1 VKSIYLDNAATTQLA
16 PEVAEAMIPVLSD
29 IFGNPSSTH
38 SVGRKAKA
46 LIETSRRDIASL
58 LGCEPRSITFTS
70 GGTEADNLALK
81 AAVRDLGCKR
91 IVTSAAEHIAVIAS
105 SEKMSQLFDVEVEYV
120 KHHPDG
126 TVDCDDLRR
135 ILAYGPKTI
144 VSLMHANNEVGVI
157 QPLDEISK
165 ACKET
170 GSYFHSDTVQTM
182 AHYPFRLDALEID
195 FLTCSAHKFHGP
207 KGTGFLYTQPR
218 NKIKS
223 QIVGG
228 GQERGLR
235 SGTENLHGIVGL
247 ARALKLSY
255 DNLDNNA
262 NYIQGIK
269 KYMVE
274 GLRSRIEG
282 ISFNADSDKE
292 NRLYTI
298 LSVKFPPHPNSGMAL
313 FLLDLEGIAC
323 SGGSACSSGAT
334 TGSHVLKALGYHDPT
349 RASLRFSF
357 SRYTTFEDIDI
368 ALDAISRVFAPIE
381 SSAPAS

>member
-247 ARALKLSY
+247 ARALKLSC

>member
-1 VKSIYLDNAATTQLA
+1 MKSIYLDNAATTQLA

-247 ARALKLSY
+247 ARALKLSC

>member
-1 VKSIYLDNAATTQLA
+1 
-16 PEVAEAMIPVLSD
+16 
-29 IFGNPSSTH
+29 
-38 SVGRKAKA
+38 
-46 LIETSRRDIASL
+46 
-58 LGCEPRSITFTS
+58 
-70 GGTEADNLALK
+70 
-81 AAVRDLGCKR
+81 
-91 IVTSAAEHIAVIAS
+91 
-105 SEKMSQLFDVEVEYV
+105 
-120 KHHPDG
+120 
-126 TVDCDDLRR
+126 
-135 ILAYGPKTI
+135 
-144 VSLMHANNEVGVI
+144 
-157 QPLDEISK
+157 
-165 ACKET
+165 
-170 GSYFHSDTVQTM
+170 M
-182 AHYPFRLDALEID
+182 AHYPFQLDALEID

-207 KGTGFLYTQPR
+207 KGTGFLYTHSR

-262 NYIQGIK
+262 NYVQSIK

-274 GLRSRIEG
+274 ELTRRIEG
-282 ISFNADSDKE
+282 VSFNADSDKE
-292 NRLYTI
+292 SRLYTI

-334 TGSHVLKALGYHDPT
+334 TGSHVLKALGYHDPN

-357 SRYTTFEDIDI
+357 SRYTTFEDIDR